1 LSQQIPSFSVAAG
14 SLALLFGWLS
24 AGLFVFGAGLHGLL
38 LIALISLTGLGLWL
52 GVPYSALRKF
62 LFDGLSSSMPA
73 LIIFILI
80 GVVIASFIQSGT
92 VATLVYYGLQ
102 LLRPEL
108 FLPAGLLLCSFMS
121 FATGT
126 SWGTVATCG
135 IVLMSVGE
143 SLGFP
148 LPLTAGMVIAGAS
161 FGDKMSPVSD
171 TTNLAA
177 MSAGTDLYRH
187 IYAMSLTT
195 GPSYVLALIAF
206 AILGGTYGS
215 GAVDNAAPAA
225 LITALDVSFTL
236 HWVTLMPI
244 ALMLVL
250 SWQRVPPEAVLTL
263 ASLAGLVIAWGLQDV
278 PLAALLTSL
287 YAGVSRETGAPLL
300 DTLINRGG
308 IGSMAWTLT
317 LAILAIGMGA
327 LLSQLN
333 LLKAFLAPITQ
344 RIKRPAQLLTASTTA
359 AAASNAALSE
369 PYAAII
375 LNGQVFQDVY
385 DRHDIDRA
393 MLSRTLEEGSTLTA
407 ALIPWTTT
415 AIFYS
420 AILGVSSLDY
430 APYALLNWMNPLI
443 GIAMAWL
450 GIGYLSSNSKAAN
463 TN

>member
-1 LSQQIPSFSVAAG
+1 MPSFTVAAT
-14 SLALLFGWLS
+14 STALLFAWLV
-24 AGLFVFGAGLHGLL
+24 AGLFVLEAGLHGLL
-38 LIALISLTGLGLWL
+38 LTALISLIGLGLWL
-52 GVPYSALRKF
+52 GVSYNTLRKF
-62 LFDGLSSSMPA
+62 VFDGLAASMPA

-92 VATLVYYGLQ
+92 VGTLVYYGLQ

-108 FLPAGLLLCSFMS
+108 FLPGGLLLCSFMS

-135 IVLMSVGE
+135 IVLMSVGQ

-177 MSAGTDLYRH
+177 MSAGTTLYRH
-187 IYAMSLTT
+187 IQAMSLTT
-195 GPSYVLALIAF
+195 GPSYLIALVIF
-206 AILGGTYGS
+206 AILGSTYG
-215 GAVDNAAPAA
+215 AAPADQAAAVA
-225 LITALDVSFTL
+225 LLAALDATFTI
-236 HWVTLMPI
+236 HWLTLIPI
-244 ALMLVL
+244 ALMLIL
-250 SWQRVPPEAVLTL
+250 GWRRVPPEAVMIA
-263 ASLAGLVIAWGLQDV
+263 ASFSALIIAWGLQDASV
-278 PLAALLTSL
+278 AKLLTSL
-287 YAGVSRETGAPLL
+287 YTGVSQETGAPLL

-308 IGSMAWTLT
+308 IGAMAWTLT
-317 LAILAIGMGA
+317 LAILAIAMGA

-333 LLKAFLAPITQ
+333 LLKALLEPIAE
-344 RIKRPAQLLTASTTA
+344 RIQRPAQLLTASTA
-359 AAASNAALSE
+359 AATASNAALTE

-375 LNGQVFQDVY
+375 LNGQVFQDAY
-385 DRHDIDRA
+385 DRHNIDRA

-430 APYALLNWMNPLI
+430 APFALLNWMNPLI

-450 GIGYLSSNSKAAN
+450 GIGYLTLNSSRAS
-463 TN
+463 TD

>member
-1 LSQQIPSFSVAAG
+1 
-14 SLALLFGWLS
+14 
-24 AGLFVFGAGLHGLL
+24 
-38 LIALISLTGLGLWL
+38 
-52 GVPYSALRKF
+52 
-62 LFDGLSSSMPA
+62 
-73 LIIFILI
+73 
-80 GVVIASFIQSGT
+80 
-92 VATLVYYGLQ
+92 
-102 LLRPEL
+102 
-108 FLPAGLLLCSFMS
+108 
-121 FATGT
+121 
-126 SWGTVATCG
+126 
-135 IVLMSVGE
+135 
-143 SLGFP
+143 
-148 LPLTAGMVIAGAS
+148 
-161 FGDKMSPVSD
+161 
-171 TTNLAA
+171 
-177 MSAGTDLYRH
+177 
-187 IYAMSLTT
+187 MSLTT

-225 LITALDVSFTL
+225 LITALDANFTL

>member
-1 LSQQIPSFSVAAG
+1 
-14 SLALLFGWLS
+14 
-24 AGLFVFGAGLHGLL
+24 
-38 LIALISLTGLGLWL
+38 
-52 GVPYSALRKF
+52 
-62 LFDGLSSSMPA
+62 
-73 LIIFILI
+73 
-80 GVVIASFIQSGT
+80 
-92 VATLVYYGLQ
+92 
-102 LLRPEL
+102 
-108 FLPAGLLLCSFMS
+108 
-121 FATGT
+121 
-126 SWGTVATCG
+126 
-135 IVLMSVGE
+135 
-143 SLGFP
+143 
-148 LPLTAGMVIAGAS
+148 
-161 FGDKMSPVSD
+161 
-171 TTNLAA
+171 
-177 MSAGTDLYRH
+177 
-187 IYAMSLTT
+187 MSLTT

>member
-1 LSQQIPSFSVAAG
+1 MAAT
-14 SLALLFGWLS
+14 SIAILLTWLV
-24 AGLFVFGAGLHGLL
+24 AGLFILEAGLHGLL
-38 LIALISLTGLGLWL
+38 LTALVSLVGLGLWL
-52 GVPYSALRKF
+52 GTPYHTLRKF
-62 LFDGLSSSMPA
+62 VFDGLAASMPA

-92 VATLVYYGLQ
+92 VGTLVYYGLQ
-102 LLRPEL
+102 LLRPEF

-143 SLGFP
+143 SLSFP
-148 LPLTAGMVIAGAS
+148 PPLTAGMVIAGAS

-195 GPSYVLALIAF
+195 APSYVVALTAF
-206 AILGGTYGS
+206 AILASTYGL
-215 GAVDNAAPAA
+215 GAVDNTASTA
-225 LITALDVSFTL
+225 LIKALEANFTI
-236 HWVTLMPI
+236 HWITLMPI
-244 ALMLVL
+244 GLMLVL
-250 SWQRVPPEAVLTL
+250 SWQRVPPEAALTL
-263 ASLAGLVIAWGLQDV
+263 ASLAALIIAWGLQDV
-278 PLAALLTSL
+278 TLATLLTSL

-308 IGSMAWTLT
+308 IGAMAWTLT

-333 LLKAFLAPITQ
+333 LLKALITPITQ
-344 RIKRPAQLLTASTTA
+344 RIKRPAQLLTASTA
-359 AAASNAALSE
+359 AAVASNAALTE

-385 DRHDIDRA
+385 DRHNIDRA

-430 APYALLNWMNPLI
+430 APFALLNWMNPLI

-450 GIGYLSSNSKAAN
+450 GIGYLTSNSN
-463 TN
+463 RTSTD

>member
-1 LSQQIPSFSVAAG
+1 M
-14 SLALLFGWLS
+14 
-24 AGLFVFGAGLHGLL
+24 HGLL

-369 PYAAII
+369 P
-375 LNGQVFQDVY
+375 
-385 DRHDIDRA
+385 
-393 MLSRTLEEGSTLTA
+393 
-407 ALIPWTTT
+407 
-415 AIFYS
+415 
-420 AILGVSSLDY
+420 
-430 APYALLNWMNPLI
+430 
-443 GIAMAWL
+443 
-450 GIGYLSSNSKAAN
+450 
-463 TN
+463 

>member
-1 LSQQIPSFSVAAG
+1 MRQSLPSFTLAATSVAV
-14 SLALLFGWLS
+14 LFAWLV
-24 AGLFVFGAGLHGLL
+24 AGLFILEAGLHGLL
-38 LIALISLTGLGLWL
+38 LTALIGLIGLGLSL
-52 GVPYSALRKF
+52 GAPYHTLRKF
-62 LFDGLSSSMPA
+62 VFDGLAASMPA

-92 VATLVYYGLQ
+92 VGTLVYYGLQ
-102 LLRPEL
+102 LLRPEF

-161 FGDKMSPVSD
+161 FGDKMSPTSD

-177 MSAGTDLYRH
+177 MSAGTNLYRH
-187 IYAMSLTT
+187 IHAMSLTT
-195 GPSYVLALIAF
+195 GPSYLIALAIF
-206 AILGGTYGS
+206 AVLGSAYG
-215 GAVDNAAPAA
+215 AAPADQTAAAA
-225 LITALDVSFTL
+225 LLAALDASFTI
-236 HWVTLMPI
+236 HWITLIPI
-244 ALMLVL
+244 ALMLIL
-250 SWQRVPPEAVLTL
+250 GWRRVPPEAVLIAASCAAL
-263 ASLAGLVIAWGLQDV
+263 IIAWSLQGASLTT
-278 PLAALLTSL
+278 LLSSL
-287 YAGVSRETGAPLL
+287 YAGVSRETGSPLL

-308 IGSMAWTLT
+308 IGAMAWTLT

-333 LLKAFLAPITQ
+333 LLKALITPITQ
-344 RIKRPAQLLTASTTA
+344 RIKRPAQLLTASTA
-359 AAASNAALSE
+359 AAVASNAALTE

-385 DRHDIDRA
+385 DRHNIDRA

-415 AIFYS
+415 AIFYG
-420 AILGVSSLDY
+420 AILGVSSTDY
-430 APYALLNWMNPLI
+430 APFALLNWMNPLF

-450 GIGYLSSNSKAAN
+450 GLGYLTSNVNVAS
-463 TN
+463 TD

>member
-1 LSQQIPSFSVAAG
+1 MRQSQPSFAVAA
-14 SLALLFGWLS
+14 SSIAVLFAWLV
-24 AGLFVFGAGLHGLL
+24 AGLFILEAGLHGLL
-38 LIALISLTGLGLWL
+38 LTALISLIGLGLGL
-52 GVPYSALRKF
+52 GVPYRTLRKF
-62 LFDGLSSSMPA
+62 VFDGLAASMPA

-92 VATLVYYGLQ
+92 VGTLVYYGLQ

-135 IVLMSVGE
+135 IVLMSVGQ

-187 IYAMSLTT
+187 IQAMSLTT
-195 GPSYVLALIAF
+195 GPSYVIALIAF

-215 GAVDNAAPAA
+215 GAVDNTAPAA
-225 LITALDVSFTL
+225 LMTALDASFTL

-244 ALMLVL
+244 GLMLVL
-250 SWQRVPPEAVLTL
+250 SWQRVPPEAVLIL

-308 IGSMAWTLT
+308 IGAMAWTLT
-317 LAILAIGMGA
+317 LAILAIAMGA
-327 LLSQLN
+327 LMSQLN
-333 LLKAFLAPITQ
+333 ILKALLAPIAQ
-344 RIKRPAQLLTASTTA
+344 RIQRPAQLLTASTTA
-359 AAASNAALSE
+359 AAASNAALTE

-430 APYALLNWMNPLI
+430 APFALLNWMNPLI

-450 GIGYLSSNSKAAN
+450 GLGYLTSESAAS
-463 TN
+463 TE

>member
-1 LSQQIPSFSVAAG
+1 MPSFTVAAT
-14 SLALLFGWLS
+14 STALLFAWLVT
-24 AGLFVFGAGLHGLL
+24 GLFVLEAGLHGLL
-38 LIALISLTGLGLWL
+38 LTALISLTGLGLWL
-52 GVPYSALRKF
+52 GVSYHTLRKF
-62 LFDGLSSSMPA
+62 VFDGLAASMPA

-92 VATLVYYGLQ
+92 VGTLVYYGLQ
-102 LLRPEL
+102 LLRPEF

-177 MSAGTDLYRH
+177 MSAGTTLYRH
-187 IYAMSLTT
+187 IQAMSLTT
-195 GPSYVLALIAF
+195 GPSYLIVLVIF
-206 AILGGTYGS
+206 AILGSTYG
-215 GAVDNAAPAA
+215 AAPADQAAAVA
-225 LITALDVSFTL
+225 LLAALDATFTI
-236 HWVTLMPI
+236 HWITLIPI
-244 ALMLVL
+244 ALMLIL
-250 SWQRVPPEAVLTL
+250 GWRRVPPEAVLIA
-263 ASLAGLVIAWGLQDV
+263 ASFSALIIAWGLQDASV
-278 PLAALLTSL
+278 ARLLTSL
-287 YAGVSRETGAPLL
+287 YTGVSQETGAPLL

-308 IGSMAWTLT
+308 IGAMAWTLT
-317 LAILAIGMGA
+317 LAILAIAMGA

-333 LLKAFLAPITQ
+333 LLKALLEPIAE
-344 RIKRPAQLLTASTTA
+344 RIQRPAQLLTASTA
-359 AAASNAALSE
+359 AATASNAALTE

-375 LNGQVFQDVY
+375 LNGQVFQDAY
-385 DRHDIDRA
+385 DRHNIDRA

-430 APYALLNWMNPLI
+430 APFALLNWMNPLI

-450 GIGYLSSNSKAAN
+450 GIGYLTSNSN
-463 TN
+463 RTSTD

>member
-1 LSQQIPSFSVAAG
+1 VAAT
-14 SLALLFGWLS
+14 SIAILLAWLV
-24 AGLFVFGAGLHGLL
+24 AGLFILEAGLHGLL
-38 LIALISLTGLGLWL
+38 LTALVSLVGLGLWL
-52 GVPYSALRKF
+52 GTPYHTLRKF
-62 LFDGLSSSMPA
+62 VFDGLAAAMPA

-92 VATLVYYGLQ
+92 VGTLVYFGLQ

-108 FLPAGLLLCSFMS
+108 FLPGGLLLCSFMS

-135 IVLMSVGE
+135 IVLMSVGQ

-177 MSAGTDLYRH
+177 MSAGTNLYRH
-187 IYAMSLTT
+187 IHAMSLTT
-195 GPSYVLALIAF
+195 GPCYLIALVIF
-206 AILGGTYGS
+206 AVLGSAYG
-215 GAVDNAAPAA
+215 AAPADPTAASA
-225 LITALDVSFTL
+225 LLAALDATFTV
-236 HWVTLMPI
+236 HWITLIPI
-244 ALMLVL
+244 ALMLIL
-250 SWQRVPPEAVLTL
+250 GWRRVPPEAVLIA
-263 ASLAGLVIAWGLQDV
+263 ASFSALMIAWGLQGV
-278 PLAALLTSL
+278 TLATLLTSL
-287 YAGVSRETGAPLL
+287 YAGVSRETASPLL

-308 IGSMAWTLT
+308 IGAMAWTLT

-333 LLKAFLAPITQ
+333 LLRALLEPIAQ
-344 RIKRPAQLLTASTTA
+344 RIQRPAQLLTASTTA
-359 AAASNAALSE
+359 AAASNAALTE

-430 APYALLNWMNPLI
+430 APFALLNWMNPII

-450 GIGYLSSNSKAAN
+450 GLGYLTSNVTTPS
-463 TN
+463 TD

>member
-1 LSQQIPSFSVAAG
+1 MFA
-14 SLALLFGWLS
+14 WLV
-24 AGLFVFGAGLHGLL
+24 AGLFILEAGLHGLL
-38 LIALISLTGLGLWL
+38 LTALISLIGLGLGL
-52 GVPYSALRKF
+52 GVPYRTLRKF
-62 LFDGLSSSMPA
+62 VFDGLAASMPA

-92 VATLVYYGLQ
+92 VGTLVYYGLQ

-135 IVLMSVGE
+135 IVLMSVGQ

-187 IYAMSLTT
+187 IQAMSLTT
-195 GPSYVLALIAF
+195 GPSYVIALIAF

-215 GAVDNAAPAA
+215 GAVDNTAPAA
-225 LITALDVSFTL
+225 LMTALDASFTL

-244 ALMLVL
+244 GLMLVL
-250 SWQRVPPEAVLTL
+250 SWQRVPPEAVLIL
-263 ASLAGLVIAWGLQDV
+263 ASLAGLVIAWSLQDV

-308 IGSMAWTLT
+308 IGAMAWTLT
-317 LAILAIGMGA
+317 LAILAIAMGA
-327 LLSQLN
+327 LMSQLN
-333 LLKAFLAPITQ
+333 ILKALLAPIAQ
-344 RIKRPAQLLTASTTA
+344 RIQRPAQLLTASTTA
-359 AAASNAALSE
+359 AAASNAALTE

-430 APYALLNWMNPLI
+430 APFALLNWMNPLI

-450 GIGYLSSNSKAAN
+450 GLGYLTSESAAS
-463 TN
+463 TE

>member
-1 LSQQIPSFSVAAG
+1 
-14 SLALLFGWLS
+14 
-24 AGLFVFGAGLHGLL
+24 
-38 LIALISLTGLGLWL
+38 
-52 GVPYSALRKF
+52 
-62 LFDGLSSSMPA
+62 
-73 LIIFILI
+73 
-80 GVVIASFIQSGT
+80 
-92 VATLVYYGLQ
+92 
-102 LLRPEL
+102 
-108 FLPAGLLLCSFMS
+108 
-121 FATGT
+121 
-126 SWGTVATCG
+126 
-135 IVLMSVGE
+135 
-143 SLGFP
+143 
-148 LPLTAGMVIAGAS
+148 
-161 FGDKMSPVSD
+161 
-171 TTNLAA
+171 
-177 MSAGTDLYRH
+177 
-187 IYAMSLTT
+187 MSLTT

-225 LITALDVSFTL
+225 LITALDANFTL

-278 PLAALLTSL
+278 PLAALLISL

>member
-1 LSQQIPSFSVAAG
+1 MPSFTVAAT
-14 SLALLFGWLS
+14 STALLFAWLV
-24 AGLFVFGAGLHGLL
+24 AGLFVLEAGLHGLL
-38 LIALISLTGLGLWL
+38 LTALISLIGLGLWL
-52 GVPYSALRKF
+52 GVSYNTLRKF
-62 LFDGLSSSMPA
+62 VFDGLAASMPA

-92 VATLVYYGLQ
+92 VGTLVYYGLQ

-108 FLPAGLLLCSFMS
+108 FLPGGLLLCSFMS

-135 IVLMSVGE
+135 IVLMSVGQ

-177 MSAGTDLYRH
+177 MSAGTTLYRH
-187 IYAMSLTT
+187 IQAMSLTT
-195 GPSYVLALIAF
+195 GPSYLIALVIF
-206 AILGGTYGS
+206 AILGSTYG
-215 GAVDNAAPAA
+215 AAPADQAAAVA
-225 LITALDVSFTL
+225 LLAALDATFTI
-236 HWVTLMPI
+236 HWLTLIPI
-244 ALMLVL
+244 ALMLIL
-250 SWQRVPPEAVLTL
+250 GWRRVPPEAVMIA
-263 ASLAGLVIAWGLQDV
+263 ASFSALVIAWGLQDASV
-278 PLAALLTSL
+278 ARLLTSL
-287 YAGVSRETGAPLL
+287 YTGVSQETGAPLL

-308 IGSMAWTLT
+308 IGAMAWTLT
-317 LAILAIGMGA
+317 LAILAIAMGA

-333 LLKAFLAPITQ
+333 LLKALLEPIAE
-344 RIKRPAQLLTASTTA
+344 RIQRPAQLLTASTA
-359 AAASNAALSE
+359 AATASNAALTE

-375 LNGQVFQDVY
+375 LNGQVFQDAY
-385 DRHDIDRA
+385 DRHNIDRA

-430 APYALLNWMNPLI
+430 APFALLNWMNPLI

-450 GIGYLSSNSKAAN
+450 GIGYLTLNSSRAS
-463 TN
+463 TD